1 MPDRNRVRVES
12 NERIDKPDF
21 EALQLGAHLA
31 VRYLA
36 RGLLFG
42 TDATD
47 QTVVTSAWSLVGA
60 GSELTVT
67 PGRAI
72 AGETMADASVEQ
84 GHIVGEDGDASQTLD
99 FVGEPADTYFIYVR
113 PDFSSGVS
121 GSRIFWNAATEL
133 EDASPID
140 TREVSGWRVVA
151 ATSSPGTGY
160 VQVGTAVWDGATF
173 TSVSAAGLHFFE
185 GMLQSTGVEFGDQWG
200 GGANDRNA
208 NRATYGVQSVFK
220 AFALVRRQLK
230 DIIGAASG
238 HWGSAVPTSLTAAKA
253 HIDDTTDP
261 HGSAPTWSGKPVFNG
276 GIDVNGQVDATGAGY
291 VSVDEKTDIRFGTTQ
306 EGSFNIPGFACES
319 FITNGVASAVLGLSD
334 GGNARL
340 NNDSSTSMSLVIP
353 IHIPEGATITSV
365 ATFGYWENSTG
376 ADATLTARL
385 WRLTNVL
392 GLVAAVDE
400 GSDSE
405 TDTTAGL
412 SGAGFGSATV
422 TPSAYE
428 RSVTDS
434 YALQLTL
441 NNNGE
446 ASKLSLS
453 HINVVYTFD
462 NVVG

>member
-1 MPDRNRVRVES
+1 MPDRNRIRVES
-12 NERIDKPDF
+12 NQRVDKPDF

-31 VRYLA
+31 VRYA
-36 RGLLFG
+36 VRGLFFG

-47 QTVVTSAWSLVGA
+47 QTVVTSSWTLATA
-60 GSELTVT
+60 GTELTVT
-67 PGRAI
+67 PGRAV
-72 AGETMADASVEQ
+72 AGETMADATVQQ
-84 GHIVGEDGDASQTLD
+84 GHVIGEDGDTSQTLD
-99 FVGEPADTYFIYVR
+99 FNGEPADTYFVYAR
-113 PDFSSGVS
+113 PDFSPGVS
-121 GSRIFWNAATEL
+121 GSRIFWNAATET

-160 VQVGTAVWDGATF
+160 VQVGTAVWNGAAF

-208 NRATYGVQSVFK
+208 NRATYGVQSVFR

-238 HWGSAVPTSLTAAKA
+238 GWHSAVPTSLTAAKT
-253 HIDDTTDP
+253 HIDTVSDP
-261 HGSAPTWSGKPVFNG
+261 HGAAPTWSGKPVFNG
-276 GIDVNGQVDATGAGY
+276 GIDVNGHGDFRGAGY
-291 VSVDEKTDIRFGTTQ
+291 VEVDEKTDLRFANAQ
-306 EGSFNIPGFACES
+306 DGSFNIAGFACES
-319 FITNGVASAVLGLSD
+319 YITNGVASATLGLVD

-340 NNDSSTSMSLVIP
+340 NNDSTASMSMVIP
-353 IHIPEGATITSV
+353 IHIPEGATITS
-365 ATFGYWENSTG
+365 AITFGYWENTSG

-392 GLVAAVDE
+392 GLVAVVDE

-405 TDTTAGL
+405 NDTTAGL
-412 SGAGFGSATV
+412 SGSGFGSAVV
-422 TPSAYE
+422 TPSAHE

-434 YALQLTL
+434 YVLQLTL

-453 HINVVYTFD
+453 HINVQYAFD